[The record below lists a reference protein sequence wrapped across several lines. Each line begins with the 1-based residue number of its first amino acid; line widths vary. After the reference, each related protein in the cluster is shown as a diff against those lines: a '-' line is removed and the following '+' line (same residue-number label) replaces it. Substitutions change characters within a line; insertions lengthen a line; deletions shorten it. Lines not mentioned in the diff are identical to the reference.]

1 MKNGLGIKI
10 LALFIALVIWFQIV
24 LISEHTIELNIPLT
38 LTQVP
43 KDVSIDNYSIPFS
56 ITGRGYDLL
65 RFYLSKPRAEL
76 DGSEIM
82 PGTTQI
88 PITNYKINKPASL
101 NIAINPITSE
111 NLSLNADVR
120 IEKTLPVKTR
130 FSDSNLEK
138 YFASQMRILPP
149 EVTVS
154 GPKNKVEN
162 LREIYT
168 YNISRKLLETKDFRI
183 DLQKPDPSI
192 IISEGSVQ
200 ILIREME
207 VSLKVLNLPIDTSLG
222 RVVPS
227 SVTVKIK
234 GPSQI
239 MTSLKSSDLKAMP
252 TLQKDENGF
261 YGIDLI
267 LPEGIILID
276 KTPSKVLLP
285 DYAP

>member
-111 NLSLNADVR
+111 NLSLNADVL

-227 SVTVKIK
+227 SVTVKI
-234 GPSQI
+234 
-239 MTSLKSSDLKAMP
+239 T
-252 TLQKDENGF
+252 
-261 YGIDLI
+261 
-267 LPEGIILID
+267 
-276 KTPSKVLLP
+276 
-285 DYAP
+285 